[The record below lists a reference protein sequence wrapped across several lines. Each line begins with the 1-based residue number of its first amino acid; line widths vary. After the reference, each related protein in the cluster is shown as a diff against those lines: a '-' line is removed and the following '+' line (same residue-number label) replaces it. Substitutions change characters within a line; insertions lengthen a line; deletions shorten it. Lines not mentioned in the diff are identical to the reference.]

1 MDRILQMILNTVLR
15 QFINRGIRTGI
26 DYAARGGKPA
36 AALTPEERARSQ
48 DAKAMA
54 KRARQ
59 AANLAKRLGR

>member
-15 QFINRGIRTGI
+15 QLVNRGVKSGI

-36 AALTPEERARSQ
+36 SQMTPDERARAT
-48 DAKAMA
+48 DAKTLA

-59 AANLAKRLGR
+59 AANRAKRLR

>member
-1 MDRILQMILNTVLR
+1 MDRIFQMILNTVLR
-15 QFINRGIRTGI
+15 QLVNRGIKTGI

-36 AALTPEERARSQ
+36 AQLTPDERARSL
-48 DAKAMA
+48 DAKALA

>member
-15 QFINRGIRTGI
+15 QFINRGVRAGI

-36 AALTPEERARSQ
+36 TQMTPDERAQSQ

-59 AANLAKRLGR
+59 AASLARRLGR